1 MKRNVKD
8 EKTTIP
14 VLFTLYIHRGL
25 REWLFM
31 SLIRTYITELGN
43 VSVPLAHCKVLNSLS
58 ATYLFYWCYRLYQLF
73 KNCTLRI
80 IKTSDCLTYEVLYIK
95 KKIHLRDDLWLDC
108 REKVKKKNRF
118 RTFELFW

>member
-14 VLFTLYIHRGL
+14 VLFTLYVHRVL

-43 VSVPLAHCKVLNSLS
+43 VSVLLAYCKVLNLLS
-58 ATYLFYWCYRLYQLF
+58 ATYLFYWCYSLYQLF

-80 IKTSDCLTYEVLYIK
+80 IETSDCLTYEVLYIK
-95 KKIHLRDDLWLDC
+95 KKSIC
-108 REKVKKKNRF
+108 GT
-118 RTFELFW
+118 TFG